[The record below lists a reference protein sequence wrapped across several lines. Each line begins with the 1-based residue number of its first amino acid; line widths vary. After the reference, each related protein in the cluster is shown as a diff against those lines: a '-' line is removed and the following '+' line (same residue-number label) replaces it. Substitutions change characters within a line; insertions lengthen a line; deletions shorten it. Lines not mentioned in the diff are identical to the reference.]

1 MAAAA
6 VSGGAL
12 AGGVH
17 PRGSAQG
24 GDSVTG
30 ASRLAGSPLRCAL
43 AGVAL
48 AVAAAGCFD
57 DSGEAAATGFEELSA
72 DEVLYGVSHTLTTDG
87 VREAILAADSLF
99 GWRDSLHTWAIG
111 FSLRVFA
118 DGTGEA
124 QATITAERGRL
135 QGPNRPPTESRSEA
149 ELVALGDAVLRIP
162 DQDREIRSDELLIS
176 TSRDLIWSNR
186 PVVMREAGCEI
197 EGTRFEADM
206 SFREVKVWRTK
217 EGDCPGR

>member
-1 MAAAA
+1 MAIAAL
-6 VSGGAL
+6 GEGAL
-12 AGGVH
+12 PGGVH
-17 PRGSAQG
+17 LRSVRGE
-24 GDSVTG
+24 DSMTG
-30 ASRLAGSPLRCAL
+30 VGSLAESPLRRAF

-48 AVAAAGCFD
+48 AIAATGCFD
-57 DSGEAAATGFEELSA
+57 DSGETAATGFEELNA

-135 QGPNRPPTESRSEA
+135 QGPNRPPTDSRSEA
-149 ELVALGDAVLRIP
+149 ELVAVGNAVLSIP
-162 DQDREIRSDELLIS
+162 EQGREIQSDELLIS
-176 TSRDLIWSNR
+176 TYRDLIWSNG
-186 PVVMREAGCEI
+186 PVVMSEAGCEI
-197 EGTRFEADM
+197 EGSRFEADM
-206 SFREVKVWRTK
+206 SFGRVKVWRTK
-217 EGDCPGR
+217 EGDCPGQ